1 MNEVVRKPKQV
12 LTSNQLLSRIY
23 IQKHSLIGATQLKL
37 QSATTPPSTGTY
49 TSTSHPT
56 SFTASRPVIQR
67 KKKKVIER
75 IVIIIKKAT
84 KKKLLLNFYYC
95 IMLHI
100 RASQSSQHKTFS
112 SSSQLFAFVFFV
124 VLL

>member
-23 IQKHSLIGATQLKL
+23 IQKHSLIGAAQLKL
-37 QSATTPPSTGTY
+37 QSATTPPRHIHISQPPDIV
-49 TSTSHPT
+49 H
-56 SFTASRPVIQR
+56 TASRPVIQRKKR

-84 KKKLLLNFYYC
+84 KKNFC
-95 IMLHI
+95 
-100 RASQSSQHKTFS
+100 
-112 SSSQLFAFVFFV
+112 
-124 VLL
+124 